1 MQPHFAEMLKMLES
15 GLFIMFSVYFI
26 FSSLVCLH
34 TGVYSVFLVQVVLG
48 VGPVHVFL
56 SNLCVFPSV
65 FSQLG
70 QSCLDVCL
78 VARFSSHGPHFSSLC
93 FLGFVCLRATIPRF
107 SLTVSCPMFH
117 VHVYVPLSCQ
127 FMLSL
132 FPPVVCF
139 LICPCVYLCQR
150 HPLPCVVMFISLV
163 LMFSQFCFCI
173 RTSSNKAVFEL
184 FCLLSLHFGFNS
196 LLS

>member
-1 MQPHFAEMLKMLES
+1 MQPHFAEILKMLES

-93 FLGFVCLRATIPRF
+93 FVCLRATISCF

-117 VHVYVPLSCQ
+117 VQLCLPCLV
-127 FMLSL
+127 SL
-132 FPPVVCF
+132 CSVCF
-139 LICPCVYLCQR
+139 LLWFVSSSALVYIYASVTLCPALLC
-150 HPLPCVVMFISLV
+150 SLV
-163 LMFSQFCFCI
+163 QFRCFP
-173 RTSSNKAVFEL
+173 SFVFVL
-184 FCLLSLHFGFNS
+184 GHPAIKQCLSCS
-196 LLS
+196 AY